1 MSLESQRQRKRS
13 APPTMDRVAVSVS
26 EFKSATGLSRPTIY
40 RMMQQGNL
48 RFAQIGALRRI
59 PVSEF
64 KRLGLV

>member
-1 MSLESQRQRKRS
+1 
-13 APPTMDRVAVSVS
+13 MDRVAVSVS

-48 RFAQIGALRRI
+48 RFAQIGGLRRI